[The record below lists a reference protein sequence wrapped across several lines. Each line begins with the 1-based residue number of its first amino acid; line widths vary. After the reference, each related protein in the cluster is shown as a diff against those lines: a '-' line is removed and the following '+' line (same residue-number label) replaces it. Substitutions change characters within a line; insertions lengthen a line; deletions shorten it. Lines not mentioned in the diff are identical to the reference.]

1 MNVLAFDANLYKLFK
16 YIHVLGAV
24 IWVGAGAFFQ
34 YYATRLSR
42 AKDTQK
48 LAGFAKDIEKA
59 GTQYAMPASLFVLAA
74 GIVMVAYSPAIAFRD
89 LWILVGLLGY
99 AATFVTGAFFLGPL
113 AGRIGAEIDE
123 KGPDDPQVRAMVS
136 RIFAVS
142 RIDLGVLLLVIAAM
156 VFKPGA

>member
-1 MNVLAFDANLYKLFK
+1 MLAFNEDLYDLLK
-16 YIHVLGAV
+16 YTHVLGA
-24 IWVGAGAFFQ
+24 ITWVGAGIFIQ

-42 AKDTQK
+42 AKETQK

-59 GTQYAMPASLFVLAA
+59 GTQLAMPASLLALLA

-89 LWILVGLLGY
+89 LWILAGLVGY

-113 AGRIGAEIDE
+113 AGKIGDAIDE
-123 KGPDDPQVRAMVS
+123 KGIDDPDVSAMVS
-136 RIFAVS
+136 RIFTVS
-142 RIDLGVLLLVIAAM
+142 RVDLVVLLLVIAAM